1 MRRTLV
7 LSSLVLVIAFGG
19 FRGFGLGLAANE
31 KPTDAYSATMKSNA
45 ATGQALR
52 RDIMSKDYD
61 AIAKDAATY
70 RTNFTQIEA
79 FWSAKKVDDA
89 TGLAK
94 AGGKAAADLETA
106 AKAKSDEG
114 IAASSM
120 ALTGTCGACHMA
132 HRERL
137 PDMTFEIK

>member
-7 LSSLVLVIAFGG
+7 LSSLALVVGFGG
-19 FRGFGLGLAANE
+19 FGGFGLSLAANE
-31 KPTDAYSATMKSNA
+31 KPTEAYSTTMKANA

-52 RDIMSKDYD
+52 RDTMAKDYD
-61 AIAKDAATY
+61 AIAKDASTFRA
-70 RTNFTQIEA
+70 NFTQIEA
-79 FWSAKKVDDA
+79 FWNAKKVDDA
-89 TGLAK
+89 TGFAK

-114 IAASSM
+114 IAAATM
-120 ALTGTCGACHMA
+120 AMNGTCGACHMA